1 MNRVL
6 RKRLGRELKT
16 NFARYLALVL
26 LIVMGMYIIV
36 SVVASADTIIDGTA
50 EHGKQNKVEDGQFG
64 VFIPLTDE
72 QKKEIT
78 DKGITLEQHFSID
91 VTAKDGSKLRVFRK
105 RNDID
110 LIELD
115 SGRLAEKKGE
125 AVVEKRYS
133 EEHSLS
139 VGDKLTAGGVEFEI
153 VGIGTT
159 PDYDTPFENFSDT
172 AVSSEGFGLL
182 FVSDDQYDYF
192 KNDSEQ
198 KAEDLCYAYRLNGK
212 ATDDEL
218 KKMIEDFDFDYKKV
232 TDKYYLETIK
242 DVLKQRDDISNGIDK
257 LYDGSQTLKDGVKD
271 LSEGADALYDA
282 MGGLYEGAKA
292 IPEGA
297 NAITAGVKAA
307 YDGSK
312 DLSEGARS
320 AYSGA
325 ESLANGI
332 DSFKKQAD
340 ELLDEV
346 FTIDLDNLTMFVK
359 KGDNVRIAGAA
370 GDVVMNKYAGLGVGV
385 ILMALLTY
393 VISVFVIHQIQRE
406 SSVIG
411 ALYALG
417 AKKKDLI
424 RHYITL
430 PTIVAFVGGIIGA
443 VIGFSPVGIDYQ
455 LLDSYAYFSLP
466 DFTHIYPLYLII
478 YSIVMPPVVSF
489 IVNTLVINKRLSQ
502 TALSLIRNEQK
513 TGHYSRVKIKSR
525 NFIRRFQIRQM
536 LREMRTGITVLL
548 SMLFSLF
555 ILMLGVDC
563 YYLCEN
569 VRKDTINDTKYEYMY
584 TLKYPEESVPDGGE
598 ACFVKTLSKEQLGY
612 NLDVTVMGM
621 DSDNKYY
628 DVKTHK
634 GKSFITVSQ
643 SVVERYGVAKGDKFI
658 LTDDATSMDYAFTV
672 EDICD
677 ERGGLMVFM
686 DIDSMRELFGESDT
700 YYNCLLSD
708 KKLDIDE
715 GRLYSTTTKSDI
727 ERSAAVF
734 TDLMMSMIVMLIAVA
749 VIIFCSVMF
758 LMLNVT
764 IERASFGIS
773 LVKVFGYKTK
783 DVKKLYLN
791 GNAII
796 ITLGAL
802 IEIPLSKM
810 FMDKVFQVFIPNV
823 TSGINLA
830 FPWYAYVIIFAGVM
844 ATYFIITSILVRK
857 LGKITPAEVL
867 KNRE

>member
-50 EHGKQNKVEDGQFG
+50 EHGKLNKVEDGQFG

-72 QKKEIT
+72 QEKEIT

-172 AVSSEGFGLL
+172 AVSSKGFGLL

-192 KNDSEQ
+192 KNDSYQ

-271 LSEGADALYDA
+271 LSEGA
-282 MGGLYEGAKA
+282 
-292 IPEGA
+292 
-297 NAITAGVKAA
+297 
-307 YDGSK
+307 
-312 DLSEGARS
+312 RS

-332 DSFKKQAD
+332 DSFKKQAE

-424 RHYITL
+424 RHYVTL

-455 LLDSYAYFSLP
+455 LLDSYAYSSLP
-466 DFTHIYPLYLII
+466 DFTPVYPLYLII

-584 TLKYPEESVPDGGE
+584 TLKYPEESVPEGGE

-810 FMDKVFQVFIPNV
+810 FMDKVFPVFIPNV
-823 TSGINLA
+823 TSGINLS

>member
-6 RKRLGRELKT
+6 RKRLGRELNT

-72 QKKEIT
+72 QEKEIT

-172 AVSSEGFGLL
+172 AVSSKGFGLL

-192 KNDSEQ
+192 KNDSDQ

-212 ATDDEL
+212 ATDDKL
-218 KKMIEDFDFDYKKV
+218 KEMIEDFDFDYKKV

-257 LYDGSQTLKDGVKD
+257 LYDGSKD
-271 LSEGADALYDA
+271 LSD
-282 MGGLYEGAKA
+282 
-292 IPEGA
+292 
-297 NAITAGVKAA
+297 GV
-307 YDGSK
+307 
-312 DLSEGARS
+312 RS

-424 RHYITL
+424 RHYVTL

-455 LLDSYAYFSLP
+455 LLDSYAYSSLP
-466 DFTHIYPLYLII
+466 DFTPVYPLYLII

-584 TLKYPEESVPDGGE
+584 TLKYPEESVPEGGE

-810 FMDKVFQVFIPNV
+810 FMDKVFPVFIPNV

>member
-50 EHGKQNKVEDGQFG
+50 EHGKQNRVEDGQFG

-72 QKKEIT
+72 QEKEIT

-172 AVSSEGFGLL
+172 AVSSEGFGLI

-257 LYDGSQTLKDGVKD
+257 L
-271 LSEGADALYDA
+271 
-282 MGGLYEGAKA
+282 
-292 IPEGA
+292 
-297 NAITAGVKAA
+297 

-424 RHYITL
+424 RHYVTL

-455 LLDSYAYFSLP
+455 LLDSYAYSSLP
-466 DFTHIYPLYLII
+466 NFTPVYPLYLII
-478 YSIVMPPVVSF
+478 YSIVMPPVVSV

-584 TLKYPEESVPDGGE
+584 TLKYPEESVPEGGE

-672 EDICD
+672 EDICN

-810 FMDKVFQVFIPNV
+810 FMDKVFPVFIPNV

>member
-72 QKKEIT
+72 QEKEIT

-91 VTAKDGSKLRVFRK
+91 VTAKDSSKLRVFRK

-159 PDYDTPFENFSDT
+159 PDYDAPFENFSDT
-172 AVSSEGFGLL
+172 AVSSKGFGLL

-192 KNDSEQ
+192 KNDSDQ
-198 KAEDLCYAYRLNGK
+198 KAEDLCYAYRLIGK

-218 KKMIEDFDFDYKKV
+218 KEMIEDFDFDYKKV

-257 LYDGSQTLKDGVKD
+257 LYDGSQTLKDGAKD

-292 IPEGA
+292 LPKGA

-312 DLSEGARS
+312 DLSEGAKS

-325 ESLANGI
+325 VSLANGI

-370 GDVVMNKYAGLGVGV
+370 GVLSWTSM
-385 ILMALLTY
+385 
-393 VISVFVIHQIQRE
+393 Q
-406 SSVIG
+406 
-411 ALYALG
+411 
-417 AKKKDLI
+417 DL
-424 RHYITL
+424 
-430 PTIVAFVGGIIGA
+430 VWV
-443 VIGFSPVGIDYQ
+443 
-455 LLDSYAYFSLP
+455 
-466 DFTHIYPLYLII
+466 LYLWHFLLML
-478 YSIVMPPVVSF
+478 SLFSSF
-489 IVNTLVINKRLSQ
+489 IRFS
-502 TALSLIRNEQK
+502 
-513 TGHYSRVKIKSR
+513 VKA
-525 NFIRRFQIRQM
+525 
-536 LREMRTGITVLL
+536 VL
-548 SMLFSLF
+548 
-555 ILMLGVDC
+555 
-563 YYLCEN
+563 
-569 VRKDTINDTKYEYMY
+569 
-584 TLKYPEESVPDGGE
+584 
-598 ACFVKTLSKEQLGY
+598 
-612 NLDVTVMGM
+612 
-621 DSDNKYY
+621 
-628 DVKTHK
+628 
-634 GKSFITVSQ
+634 
-643 SVVERYGVAKGDKFI
+643 
-658 LTDDATSMDYAFTV
+658 
-672 EDICD
+672 
-677 ERGGLMVFM
+677 
-686 DIDSMRELFGESDT
+686 
-700 YYNCLLSD
+700 
-708 KKLDIDE
+708 
-715 GRLYSTTTKSDI
+715 
-727 ERSAAVF
+727 
-734 TDLMMSMIVMLIAVA
+734 
-749 VIIFCSVMF
+749 
-758 LMLNVT
+758 
-764 IERASFGIS
+764 
-773 LVKVFGYKTK
+773 
-783 DVKKLYLN
+783 
-791 GNAII
+791 
-796 ITLGAL
+796 
-802 IEIPLSKM
+802 
-810 FMDKVFQVFIPNV
+810 
-823 TSGINLA
+823 
-830 FPWYAYVIIFAGVM
+830 
-844 ATYFIITSILVRK
+844 
-857 LGKITPAEVL
+857 
-867 KNRE
+867 

>member
-6 RKRLGRELKT
+6 RKRLRRELKT

-72 QKKEIT
+72 QEKEIT

-172 AVSSEGFGLL
+172 AVSSKGFGLL

-218 KKMIEDFDFDYKKV
+218 KEMIEDFDFDYKKV

-242 DVLKQRDDISNGIDK
+242 DVLKQCDDISNGIDK

-271 LSEGADALYDA
+271 LSEGA
-282 MGGLYEGAKA
+282 
-292 IPEGA
+292 
-297 NAITAGVKAA
+297 
-307 YDGSK
+307 
-312 DLSEGARS
+312 RS

-332 DSFKKQAD
+332 DNFKKQAD

-424 RHYITL
+424 RHYVTL

-455 LLDSYAYFSLP
+455 LLDSYAYSSLP
-466 DFTHIYPLYLII
+466 DFTPVYPLYLII
-478 YSIVMPPVVSF
+478 YSIVMPPVVSV

-584 TLKYPEESVPDGGE
+584 TLKYPEESVPEGGE

-796 ITLGAL
+796 VTLGAL

-810 FMDKVFQVFIPNV
+810 FMDKVFPVFIPNV

>member
-50 EHGKQNKVEDGQFG
+50 EHGKMNKVEDGQFG

-72 QKKEIT
+72 QEKEIT

-172 AVSSEGFGLL
+172 AVSSKGFGLL

-218 KKMIEDFDFDYKKV
+218 KEMIEDFDFDYKKV

-257 LYDGSQTLKDGVKD
+257 LYDGSQTLKDGV
-271 LSEGADALYDA
+271 
-282 MGGLYEGAKA
+282 
-292 IPEGA
+292 
-297 NAITAGVKAA
+297 
-307 YDGSK
+307 K

-411 ALYALG
+411 VLYALG

-455 LLDSYAYFSLP
+455 LLDSYAYSSLP
-466 DFTHIYPLYLII
+466 DFTPVYPLYLII
-478 YSIVMPPVVSF
+478 YSIVMPPVVSV

-584 TLKYPEESVPDGGE
+584 TLKYPEESVPEGGE

-810 FMDKVFQVFIPNV
+810 FMDKVFPVFIPNV

>member
-6 RKRLGRELKT
+6 RKRLRRELKT

-72 QKKEIT
+72 QEKEIT

-172 AVSSEGFGLL
+172 AVSSKGFGLL

-212 ATDDEL
+212 ATDDKL
-218 KKMIEDFDFDYKKV
+218 KEMIEDFDFDYKKV

-257 LYDGSQTLKDGVKD
+257 LYDGSKD
-271 LSEGADALYDA
+271 LSD
-282 MGGLYEGAKA
+282 
-292 IPEGA
+292 
-297 NAITAGVKAA
+297 GV
-307 YDGSK
+307 
-312 DLSEGARS
+312 RS

-424 RHYITL
+424 RHYVTL

-455 LLDSYAYFSLP
+455 LLDSYAYSSLP
-466 DFTHIYPLYLII
+466 DFTPVYPLYLII

-584 TLKYPEESVPDGGE
+584 TLKYPEESVPEGGE

-810 FMDKVFQVFIPNV
+810 FMDKVFPVFIPNV

>member
-6 RKRLGRELKT
+6 RKRLGRELNT

-72 QKKEIT
+72 QEKEIT

-172 AVSSEGFGLL
+172 AVSSKGFGLL

-192 KNDSEQ
+192 KNDSDQ

-212 ATDDEL
+212 ATDDKL
-218 KKMIEDFDFDYKKV
+218 KEMIEDFDFDYKKV

-257 LYDGSQTLKDGVKD
+257 LYDGSQTLKDGV
-271 LSEGADALYDA
+271 
-282 MGGLYEGAKA
+282 
-292 IPEGA
+292 
-297 NAITAGVKAA
+297 
-307 YDGSK
+307 
-312 DLSEGARS
+312 RS

-424 RHYITL
+424 RHYVTL

-455 LLDSYAYFSLP
+455 LLDSYAYSSLP
-466 DFTHIYPLYLII
+466 DFTPVYPLYLII

-584 TLKYPEESVPDGGE
+584 TLKYPEESVPEGGE

-810 FMDKVFQVFIPNV
+810 FMDKVFPVFIPNV

>member
-50 EHGKQNKVEDGQFG
+50 EHGKQNRVEDGQFG

-72 QKKEIT
+72 QEKEIT
-78 DKGITLEQHFSID
+78 DKGINLEQHFSID

-172 AVSSEGFGLL
+172 AVSSKGFGLL

-192 KNDSEQ
+192 KNDSDQ

-257 LYDGSQTLKDGVKD
+257 L
-271 LSEGADALYDA
+271 
-282 MGGLYEGAKA
+282 
-292 IPEGA
+292 
-297 NAITAGVKAA
+297 

-385 ILMALLTY
+385 LLMALLTY

-424 RHYITL
+424 RHYVTL

-455 LLDSYAYFSLP
+455 LLDSYAYSSLP
-466 DFTHIYPLYLII
+466 DFTPVYPLYLII
-478 YSIVMPPVVSF
+478 YSIVMPPVVSV

-584 TLKYPEESVPDGGE
+584 TLKYPEESVPEGGE

-686 DIDSMRELFGESDT
+686 DIDSMRELFGEGDT

-810 FMDKVFQVFIPNV
+810 FMDKVFPVFIPNV

>member
-50 EHGKQNKVEDGQFG
+50 EHNKANKVEDGQFG

-72 QKKEIT
+72 QEKEIT

-115 SGRLAEKKGE
+115 SGRFAEKKGE

-139 VGDKLTAGGVEFEI
+139 VGDKLTVGGVEFEI

-172 AVSSEGFGLL
+172 AVSSKGFGLL

-198 KAEDLCYAYRLNGK
+198 KAEDLCYAYRLNDK

-218 KKMIEDFDFDYKKV
+218 KEMIEDFDFDYKKV

-257 LYDGSQTLKDGVKD
+257 L
-271 LSEGADALYDA
+271 
-282 MGGLYEGAKA
+282 
-292 IPEGA
+292 
-297 NAITAGVKAA
+297 

-424 RHYITL
+424 RHYVTL

-466 DFTHIYPLYLII
+466 DFTPVYPLYLII
-478 YSIVMPPVVSF
+478 YSVVMPPVVSF

-584 TLKYPEESVPDGGE
+584 TLKYPEESVPEGGE

-810 FMDKVFQVFIPNV
+810 FMDKVFPVFIPNV

>member
-50 EHGKQNKVEDGQFG
+50 EHNKANKVEDGQFG

-72 QKKEIT
+72 QEKEIT

-91 VTAKDGSKLRVFRK
+91 VTAKDGSKLRVFPK

-192 KNDSEQ
+192 KNDSDQ

-218 KKMIEDFDFDYKKV
+218 KEMIEDFDFDYKKV

-257 LYDGSQTLKDGVKD
+257 L
-271 LSEGADALYDA
+271 
-282 MGGLYEGAKA
+282 
-292 IPEGA
+292 
-297 NAITAGVKAA
+297 

-424 RHYITL
+424 RHYVTL

-455 LLDSYAYFSLP
+455 LLDSYAYSSLP
-466 DFTHIYPLYLII
+466 DFTPVYPLYLII
-478 YSIVMPPVVSF
+478 YSVVMPPVVSF

-584 TLKYPEESVPDGGE
+584 TLKYPEESVPEGGE

-810 FMDKVFQVFIPNV
+810 FMDKVFPVFIPNV

>member
-72 QKKEIT
+72 QEKEIT

-172 AVSSEGFGLL
+172 AVSSKGFGLL

-218 KKMIEDFDFDYKKV
+218 KEMIEDFDFDYKKV

-257 LYDGSQTLKDGVKD
+257 L
-271 LSEGADALYDA
+271 
-282 MGGLYEGAKA
+282 
-292 IPEGA
+292 
-297 NAITAGVKAA
+297 

-424 RHYITL
+424 RHYVTL

-455 LLDSYAYFSLP
+455 LLDSYAYSSLP
-466 DFTHIYPLYLII
+466 DFTPVYPLYLII
-478 YSIVMPPVVSF
+478 YSIVMPPVVSV

-513 TGHYSRVKIKSR
+513 TGHYSRVKIKSK

-584 TLKYPEESVPDGGE
+584 TLKYPEESVPEGGE

-810 FMDKVFQVFIPNV
+810 FMDKVFPVFIPNV

>member
-72 QKKEIT
+72 QEKEIT

-153 VGIGTT
+153 VGIGTI
-159 PDYDTPFENFSDT
+159 PDYDAPFENFSDT
-172 AVSSEGFGLL
+172 AVSSKGFGLL

-198 KAEDLCYAYRLNGK
+198 KAEDLCYAYRLNSK

-257 LYDGSQTLKDGVKD
+257 LYDGSQTLKDGVKA

-292 IPEGA
+292 LPEGA

-466 DFTHIYPLYLII
+466 DFTPVYPLYLII
-478 YSIVMPPVVSF
+478 YSVVMPPVVSV

-525 NFIRRFQIRQM
+525 NFIRSFQIRQM

-584 TLKYPEESVPDGGE
+584 TLKYPEESVPEGGE

-621 DSDNKYY
+621 DSNNKYY

-686 DIDSMRELFGESDT
+686 DIDSMRELFGEGDT

-810 FMDKVFQVFIPNV
+810 FMDKVFPVFIPNV

>member
-72 QKKEIT
+72 QEKEIT

-115 SGRLAEKKGE
+115 SGRFAEKKGE

-172 AVSSEGFGLL
+172 AVSSKGFGLL

-198 KAEDLCYAYRLNGK
+198 KAEDLCYAYRLNDK

-218 KKMIEDFDFDYKKV
+218 KEMIEDFDFDYKKV

-282 MGGLYEGAKA
+282 MGGLYEGTKA
-292 IPEGA
+292 LPEGA
-297 NAITAGVKAA
+297 NAITVGVKAA

-312 DLSEGARS
+312 DLSEGAKS

-393 VISVFVIHQIQRE
+393 VISVFVIHQVQRE

-424 RHYITL
+424 RHYVTL

-455 LLDSYAYFSLP
+455 LLDSYAYSSLP
-466 DFTHIYPLYLII
+466 DFTPVYPLYLII

-513 TGHYSRVKIKSR
+513 TGHYSRVNIKSR

-584 TLKYPEESVPDGGE
+584 TLKYPEESVPEGGE

-810 FMDKVFQVFIPNV
+810 FMDKVFPVFIPNV

>member
-72 QKKEIT
+72 QEKEIT

-105 RNDID
+105 RSDID

-172 AVSSEGFGLL
+172 AVSSKGFGLL

-218 KKMIEDFDFDYKKV
+218 
-232 TDKYYLETIK
+232 L
-242 DVLKQRDDISNGIDK
+242 
-257 LYDGSQTLKDGVKD
+257 
-271 LSEGADALYDA
+271 
-282 MGGLYEGAKA
+282 
-292 IPEGA
+292 
-297 NAITAGVKAA
+297 
-307 YDGSK
+307 
-312 DLSEGARS
+312 
-320 AYSGA
+320 
-325 ESLANGI
+325 
-332 DSFKKQAD
+332 D
-340 ELLDEV
+340 EL

-424 RHYITL
+424 RHYVTL

-455 LLDSYAYFSLP
+455 LLDSYAYSSLP
-466 DFTHIYPLYLII
+466 DFTPVYPLYLII
-478 YSIVMPPVVSF
+478 YSVVMPPVVSF

-584 TLKYPEESVPDGGE
+584 TLKYPEESVPEGGE

-634 GKSFITVSQ
+634 GKSFITVSR

-658 LTDDATSMDYAFTV
+658 LIDNATSMDYAFTV

-686 DIDSMRELFGESDT
+686 DIDSMRELFGESGT

-810 FMDKVFQVFIPNV
+810 FMDKVFPVFIPNV

>member
-50 EHGKQNKVEDGQFG
+50 EHNKANKVEDGQFG

-72 QKKEIT
+72 QEKEIT

-115 SGRLAEKKGE
+115 SGRFAEKKGE

-139 VGDKLTAGGVEFEI
+139 VGDKLTVGGVEFEI

-172 AVSSEGFGLL
+172 AVSSKGFGLL

-198 KAEDLCYAYRLNGK
+198 KAEDLCYAYRLNDK

-218 KKMIEDFDFDYKKV
+218 KEMIEDFDFDYKKV

-282 MGGLYEGAKA
+282 MGGLYDGAKA
-292 IPEGA
+292 LPEGV

-424 RHYITL
+424 RHYVTL

-466 DFTHIYPLYLII
+466 DFTPVYPLYLII
-478 YSIVMPPVVSF
+478 YSVVMPPVVSF

-513 TGHYSRVKIKSR
+513 TGHYSRVK
-525 NFIRRFQIRQM
+525 
-536 LREMRTGITVLL
+536 LRAGIL
-548 SMLFSLF
+548 SADFR
-555 ILMLGVDC
+555 
-563 YYLCEN
+563 YA
-569 VRKDTINDTKYEYMY
+569 K
-584 TLKYPEESVPDGGE
+584 
-598 ACFVKTLSKEQLGY
+598 CFVKCAQ
-612 NLDVTVMGM
+612 
-621 DSDNKYY
+621 
-628 DVKTHK
+628 
-634 GKSFITVSQ
+634 
-643 SVVERYGVAKGDKFI
+643 A
-658 LTDDATSMDYAFTV
+658 
-672 EDICD
+672 
-677 ERGGLMVFM
+677 
-686 DIDSMRELFGESDT
+686 
-700 YYNCLLSD
+700 
-708 KKLDIDE
+708 
-715 GRLYSTTTKSDI
+715 
-727 ERSAAVF
+727 
-734 TDLMMSMIVMLIAVA
+734 
-749 VIIFCSVMF
+749 
-758 LMLNVT
+758 
-764 IERASFGIS
+764 
-773 LVKVFGYKTK
+773 
-783 DVKKLYLN
+783 
-791 GNAII
+791 
-796 ITLGAL
+796 
-802 IEIPLSKM
+802 
-810 FMDKVFQVFIPNV
+810 
-823 TSGINLA
+823 
-830 FPWYAYVIIFAGVM
+830 
-844 ATYFIITSILVRK
+844 
-857 LGKITPAEVL
+857 
-867 KNRE
+867 

>member
-72 QKKEIT
+72 QEKEIS

-172 AVSSEGFGLL
+172 AVSSKGFGLL

-192 KNDSEQ
+192 KNDSDQ

-292 IPEGA
+292 LPEGA

-332 DSFKKQAD
+332 DSFTKQAD
-340 ELLDEV
+340 EFLDEV

-359 KGDNVRIAGAA
+359 KGDNVRIA
-370 GDVVMNKYAGLGVGV
+370 
-385 ILMALLTY
+385 
-393 VISVFVIHQIQRE
+393 
-406 SSVIG
+406 
-411 ALYALG
+411 
-417 AKKKDLI
+417 
-424 RHYITL
+424 
-430 PTIVAFVGGIIGA
+430 GA

-466 DFTHIYPLYLII
+466 DFTPVYPLYLII
-478 YSIVMPPVVSF
+478 YSVVMPPVVSF

-584 TLKYPEESVPDGGE
+584 TLKYPEESVPEGGE

-810 FMDKVFQVFIPNV
+810 FMDKVFPVFIPNV